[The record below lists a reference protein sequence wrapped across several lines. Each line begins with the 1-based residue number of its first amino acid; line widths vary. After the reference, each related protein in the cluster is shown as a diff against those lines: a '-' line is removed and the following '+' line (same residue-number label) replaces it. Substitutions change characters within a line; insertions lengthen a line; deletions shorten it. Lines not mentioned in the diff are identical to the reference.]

1 MDNFY
6 LLIKSLHIIS
16 FTAWMAGM
24 FYLPRI
30 FVYHSEKK
38 LDINTYNKF
47 LIMERKL
54 IKIIMNP
61 AMIITWVFGLL
72 LILLN
77 SNLIETWLLFK
88 IFFVILMS
96 ATHGFYAHCFKQFYN
111 NKNKYN
117 SRFFR
122 FINEI
127 PTVLLIV
134 IVFLVVF
141 RPIFQSS

>member
-1 MDNFY
+1 MDNLY
-6 LLIKSLHIIS
+6 LFIKSLHIVT

-38 LDINTYNKF
+38 LDVNTYNKF
-47 LIMERKL
+47 LIMERRL

-61 AMIITWVFGLL
+61 AMVFTWILGLL

-77 SNLIETWLLFK
+77 SSLIEIWLLIK

-96 ATHGFYAHCFKQFYN
+96 ATHGFFVYCFKQFYS
-111 NKNKYN
+111 NKQKN
-117 SRFFR
+117 
-122 FINEI
+122 
-127 PTVLLIV
+127 LHH
-134 IVFLVVF
+134 
-141 RPIFQSS
+141 Q

>member
-24 FYLPRI
+24 LYLPRI

-61 AMIITWVFGLL
+61 AMIITWVLGLL

-77 SNLIETWLLFK
+77 NSLMDAWLLFK
-88 IFFVILMS
+88 ILFVILMS
-96 ATHGFYAHCFKQFYN
+96 GTHGFYVHCFKKFYI

-127 PTVLLIV
+127 PTILLII

-141 RPIFQSS
+141 QPTFQSS